1 MDKDTKMPHTLPKVD
16 TFEGE
21 LTGLIN
27 KYSLESLS
35 NTPDFIL
42 AYYLK
47 DCLVTWQNAQARRTA
62 WYSKKLEERDKEKEK
77 NETERPSQMGSLE

>member
-1 MDKDTKMPHTLPKVD
+1 MPPDSVPKMD

-42 AYYLK
+42 AFYLK
-47 DCLVTWQNAQARRTA
+47 DCLLAWQNAQTRRTA
-62 WYSKKLEERDKEKEK
+62 WYTKKIENKIKEDNELSGNREES
-77 NETERPSQMGSLE
+77 RPSQMGNLE

>member
-1 MDKDTKMPHTLPKVD
+1 MPNTVPRVD

-21 LTGLIN
+21 LTALIN
-27 KYSLESLS
+27 KYSLENLS

-47 DCLVTWQNAQARRTA
+47 DSLVAWQNAQARRTA
-62 WYSKKLEERDKEKEK
+62 WYRKQLDEKVSRAGASSEDSV
-77 NETERPSQMGSLE
+77 EERPSQLGGLD